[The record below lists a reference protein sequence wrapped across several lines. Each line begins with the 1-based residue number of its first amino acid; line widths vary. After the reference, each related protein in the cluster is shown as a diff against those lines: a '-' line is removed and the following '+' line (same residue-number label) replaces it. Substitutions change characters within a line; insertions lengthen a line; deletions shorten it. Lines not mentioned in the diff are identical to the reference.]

1 MHSYIVQ
8 LVKIIICI
16 QFMWV
21 FFLYFKLAVN
31 LVEQAK
37 AIDPDNF
44 RVWLVSAQLTAVMS
58 GTPSIGPGLLVNT
71 EVLSHLI
78 HAAYTGSNVCL
89 I

>member
-1 MHSYIVQ
+1 
-8 LVKIIICI
+8 
-16 QFMWV
+16 MWV